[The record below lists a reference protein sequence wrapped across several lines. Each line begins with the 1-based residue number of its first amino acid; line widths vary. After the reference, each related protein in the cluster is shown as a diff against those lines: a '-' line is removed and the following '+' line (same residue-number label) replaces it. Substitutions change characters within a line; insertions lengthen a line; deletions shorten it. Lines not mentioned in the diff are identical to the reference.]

1 MAAFFI
7 NRPIFAW
14 VIALMIMLAGLLAVR
29 TLPVAQYPDIALPQI
44 AISGQYPGA
53 PASIVDQS
61 VTQVIEQQMKGL
73 DNLAYMRS
81 TSDSFGNV
89 EMFFYVHFR
98 HQFRHCASAGA
109 EQVAAGYT
117 PIARGGAA
125 ARGAGI
131 QIR

>member
-89 EMFFYVHFR
+89 EMFFTFT
-98 HQFRHCASAGA
+98 SG
-109 EQVAAGYT
+109 T
-117 PIARGGAA
+117 NSDIA
-125 ARGAGI
+125 
-131 QIR
+131 